1 MDNNHDKVQQTED
14 LWKPSKQN
22 LRIREILFK
31 LKSEK
36 IVTVKDL
43 AEAFNVT
50 KMTIYRDINALQ
62 ENGFVTF
69 INGVL
74 VYNDDA
80 DIPDTRG
87 RTDITYDLPTEI
99 HRNTE
104 EKKRIVKRAAEL
116 LEDEDTIYI
125 DSGSTMELFSRE
137 IPENR
142 GLVVGCHAFYVLVNI
157 QMKRGCD
164 IIFPGGYFHPD
175 TLVFESEESVQF
187 IKKNRINKAFFAAGG
202 VNAELGVT
210 CANPF
215 VVNIKRAIL
224 ETSHTK
230 ILLVD
235 SSKFNTVKNVYYADL
250 NEFDAVISDEKIP
263 EENRKLIEGAG
274 IELYLV

>member
-1 MDNNHDKVQQTED
+1 MDNKNDNAQQTED

-50 KMTIYRDINALQ
+50 KMTIYRDVNTLQ
-62 ENGFVTF
+62 QNGLVTF

-74 VYNDDA
+74 VYNERA
-80 DIPDTRG
+80 EERENQG

-104 EKKRIVKRAAEL
+104 EKKRIVRRAVEL

-125 DSGSTMELFSRE
+125 DSGSTMELLSRE

-142 GLVVGCHAFYVLVNI
+142 DLVVGCHAFYVLVNI
-157 QMKRGCD
+157 QMKKGCD

-175 TLVFESEESVQF
+175 TFVFESEESVQF

-235 SSKFNTVKNVYYADL
+235 SSKFNTVKKVYYADL
-250 NEFDAVISDEKIP
+250 NEFDAVITDGAIP
-263 EENRKLIEGAG
+263 SEYRKLIEEAG
-274 IELYLV
+274 LELYIA